1 MVLMWDLVLLGL
13 LGCGRVVINDV
24 LRALLL
30 MQGLFLLLLVLEF
43 PIMFLRER
51 TVTST
56 CLTLALS
63 MSLARMQLLL
73 VVVVELVVVLLV
85 LFSIL
90 GSVWA
95 TLAVVALA
103 RSAVNVG
110 SGLTMISQ
118 YN

>member
-1 MVLMWDLVLLGL
+1 
-13 LGCGRVVINDV
+13 
-24 LRALLL
+24 
-30 MQGLFLLLLVLEF
+30 
-43 PIMFLRER
+43 
-51 TVTST
+51 
-56 CLTLALS
+56 
-63 MSLARMQLLL
+63 MQLLL

>member
-73 VVVVELVVVLLV
+73 VVVELVVVLLV